1 MLLGVGLP
9 LPKTLLVHGFVN
21 VGGAKMSK
29 TVGNVVDP
37 MEIIKDYGVD
47 AFRYYFSRH
56 IPTKDDGDFTWE
68 KFEKAY
74 NKPWRG
80 RLNASYLMGATVRFL
95 ARLRGIDEERMCS
108 LLAVS
113 NNTVYGMW

>member
-1 MLLGVGLP
+1 M
-9 LPKTLLVHGFVN
+9 HGFVN

-56 IPTKDDGDFTWE
+56 IPTKDDGDFTWRNSKKLTTE
-68 KFEKAY
+68 S
-74 NKPWRG
+74 WVMISQR
-80 RLNASYLMGATVRFL
+80 RLVQRVIAMIQRYQSGVIGEIPRPGYDMGGHTAERWK
-95 ARLRGIDEERMCS
+95 RLILIEQ
-108 LLAVS
+108 
-113 NNTVYGMW
+113 